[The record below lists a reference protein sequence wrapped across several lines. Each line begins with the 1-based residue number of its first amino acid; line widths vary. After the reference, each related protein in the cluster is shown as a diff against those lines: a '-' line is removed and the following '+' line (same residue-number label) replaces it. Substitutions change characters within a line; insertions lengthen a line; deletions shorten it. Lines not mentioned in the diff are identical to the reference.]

1 MDTTKLIA
9 EDASEEVTSLDLSR
23 AKEIILGA
31 IDNNTNGCFYSH
43 IIKEANSRVS
53 NHAISKAISALK
65 RDGIIR
71 MREDSMEH
79 DWEYLRVHKS

>member
-1 MDTTKLIA
+1 MDTTKLIV
-9 EDASEEVTSLDLSR
+9 EDASEEVTSFDLSL

-31 IDNNTNGCFYSH
+31 IDNNTSGCFYPH
-43 IIKEANSRVS
+43 IIKEANSRV
-53 NHAISKAISALK
+53 NKFAISKATSALT

-79 DWEYLRVHKS
+79 DWEYVRVHKS